1 MLLDRPKDLALL
13 SAKLSSGEQRWT
25 TVVGPPGSGKST
37 LAEAAV
43 QRFAATH
50 PGPWKR
56 LDLRASRI
64 DVDWHAALAPEFRA
78 QTVLLL
84 DNVDDHFS
92 SLTVSLPALLEEFSD
107 VRVVVTCARR
117 FGHVRE
123 VVHYVY
129 PLGFTQSREL
139 FVMSL
144 AAHGA
149 DSLPEDP
156 AAFQRVLRSL
166 DGLPLAIQLCAR
178 HAVSVPLRFIEA
190 ELQHDIHWLT
200 TNGAPEVS
208 QQSLCGAWTRALKDL
223 PGETLSVL
231 RRLAL
236 FHDEFCAGD
245 VRAAW
250 NTSPLP
256 HLTLLHEHSLLRY
269 SPEFGTYR
277 LYHTARAHLNHTAP
291 PDSAAVE
298 AFERFLLDG
307 ANEHAD
313 PGREGPN
320 IAWLLRHGASLLPLL
335 QKVVLAAE
343 FRPRHSGLAIA
354 AGRFAAWCGPAEQTL
369 TLLGSEYIT
378 RGLRSDP
385 ASWARFLQVRAKLAA
400 RLGLHDAAKRDYA
413 QALEAI
419 PSVTDSGGP
428 MEAIQ
433 GLELSLLADI
443 AVFQHQQGIDSQPLL
458 AQCKQRLDAA
468 PLHPGRAH
476 VWGTLA
482 HQATEQGLFAEAEA
496 WFERACSA
504 ARDDSL
510 PLLEGVLLSNRGV
523 LRQDNGLFD
532 EAHAD
537 FSRAQTIHH
546 SVGYRRF
553 EAVAQF
559 DLACLAL
566 EQGDANRSQELLE
579 SALGLASEAE
589 DSALLG
595 MILCVSGTAF
605 TLLADEQRAGH
616 AFADARVLLERIG
629 NPRLLAA
636 HEVHAA
642 QALTRCALSR
652 FLAGDERGYQDALAE
667 ARSALDSPR
676 RITSDELRFAQRLLR
691 RQVNECE
698 ALATKAVI
706 ARDGSWISSAASALV
721 EFRVDSP
728 HARILQKMVQQVD
741 RNSTTPLSAAELI
754 RVGWPEIRTTDKPAM
769 NRLHVTLNALR
780 KAGLRNH
787 LLHTSEGYLLAHVV
801 PWAVIPSRS
810 QRQY

>member
-13 SAKLSSGEQRWT
+13 SAKLASGKQRWT

-37 LAEAAV
+37 LAAAAIR
-43 QRFAATH
+43 RFAATH
-50 PGPWKR
+50 GVPWKH
-56 LDLRASRI
+56 LDLRTARI
-64 DVDWHAALAPEFRA
+64 DQDWRATLAPEFCA
-78 QTVLLL
+78 QTLLLL
-84 DNVDDHFS
+84 DNVDDHFAP
-92 SLTVSLPALLEEFSD
+92 LTLSLPALVEEFSD
-107 VRVVVTCARR
+107 VRVIVTCAKR
-117 FGHVRE
+117 FGHVQE
-123 VVHYVY
+123 AVHYVY

-144 AAHGA
+144 AAHGS
-149 DSLPEDP
+149 DSPPEDP

-178 HAVSVPLRFIEA
+178 HAVSVPLGFIEA
-190 ELQHDIHWLT
+190 ELQRGVDWL
-200 TNGAPEVS
+200 TNGAPEVC
-208 QQSLCGAWTRALKDL
+208 QQSLCGAWTRAIKNLS
-223 PGETLSVL
+223 EESLSVL
-231 RRLAL
+231 RRLTL

-269 SPEFGTYR
+269 APEFGTYR
-277 LYHTARAHLNHTAP
+277 LYHTARAHLRHTAP

-298 AFERFLLDG
+298 AFERFLTDG

-313 PGREGPN
+313 PSREGPN

-335 QKVVLAAE
+335 QKLIVEAA
-343 FRPRHSGLAIA
+343 FQPSHSGLAIA
-354 AGRFAAWCGPAEQTL
+354 AGRFAAWCGPAERTL
-369 TLLGSEYIT
+369 ALLDSEHIS
-378 RGLRSDP
+378 RALRP
-385 ASWARFLQVRAKLAA
+385 HPTSWTRFLQVRAKLAA

-413 QALEAI
+413 EALKAI
-419 PSVTDSGGP
+419 PSITDP
-428 MEAIQ
+428 AEHLEAIQ
-433 GLELSLLADI
+433 GFELSLLADV
-443 AVFQHQQGIDSQPLL
+443 AVFQRQQGIDNQALL
-458 AQCKQRLDAA
+458 AQCTQLLDAA

-476 VWGTLA
+476 VWSTLA

-510 PLLEGVLLSNRGV
+510 PLLEGALLSNRGV
-523 LRQDNGLFD
+523 LRQDNGLLD

-553 EAVAQF
+553 EAVANF

-566 EQGDANRSQELLE
+566 EQGDANRARELLE
-579 SALGLASEAE
+579 LALGLASEAE

-605 TLLADEQRAGH
+605 TLLADEPRAGQ

-642 QALTRCALSR
+642 QTLARSALSR
-652 FLAGDERGYQDALAE
+652 FLEGNERGYHDALAE
-667 ARSALDSPR
+667 ARNALDSPR
-676 RITSDELRFAQRLLR
+676 RVTSDELRFAQRLLR

-698 ALATKAVI
+698 ALATKAVV

-721 EFRVDSP
+721 EYRVESP
-728 HARILQKMVQQVD
+728 HARILQKMVQHVD
-741 RNSTTPLSAAELI
+741 RSSTTPLSAAELI
-754 RVGWPEIRTTDKPAM
+754 RVGWPEIRTIDKPAM

-787 LLHTSEGYLLAHVV
+787 LLHTSEGYLLQHVV
-801 PWAVIPSRS
+801 PWAERLDRS
-810 QRQY
+810 